1 MLNSLASASAGHCQ
15 KSRLSRAVQR
25 QKWRLVTSPVIDLP
39 DGCLLDT
46 CTDLHAPL
54 QPVINQAMA
63 SARYSHAPLR
73 SSHGEDHLLSH
84 SKWVLLLM
92 LSAATASSS
101 CGAGGGGGEAATPLL
116 AASGPLLAALSSSS
130 GNPSA
135 ASRAADAPRGSPGGM
150 QVAYEVRASAHGM
163 GIFAAV
169 DIAAGELI
177 WSFGDANVAVYSE
190 AEAEAFVS
198 RASVATLAAVLNNA
212 YWVPGSSN
220 GSPPCMTDPS
230 SDDGRYFNH
239 SSLPGGRNVALG
251 SVLAATADGGKAGQ
265 AIMVPEM
272 FDARSTYALRDIAIG
287 EELCD
292 DYNSYVQEPDWYVE
306 LLASNGVDT
315 SYMQ

>member
-1 MLNSLASASAGHCQ
+1 MTAPRSGDGWAHTRLTQQGDVFTEFTDRSDARRPRRGPSAKG
-15 KSRLSRAVQR
+15 
-25 QKWRLVTSPVIDLP
+25 
-39 DGCLLDT
+39 
-46 CTDLHAPL
+46 
-54 QPVINQAMA
+54 
-63 SARYSHAPLR
+63 
-73 SSHGEDHLLSH
+73 
-84 SKWVLLLM
+84 VLLHTLGEM
-92 LSAATASSS
+92 LSTATASSC
-101 CGAGGGGGEAATPLL
+101 CGAGGGGGEPATPLAVRCPLL
-116 AASGPLLAALSSSS
+116 AAASSSS
-130 GNPSA
+130 GNPS

-150 QVAYEVRASAHGM
+150 QVAYEVRESAHGM